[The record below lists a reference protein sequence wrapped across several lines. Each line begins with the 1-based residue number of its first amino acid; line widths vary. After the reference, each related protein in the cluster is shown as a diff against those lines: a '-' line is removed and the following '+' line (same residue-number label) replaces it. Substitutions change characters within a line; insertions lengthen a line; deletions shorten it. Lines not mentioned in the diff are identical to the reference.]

1 VPEESSAWRRAPS
14 LIGLD
19 IRDVRVR
26 EVEGYR
32 RDAMV
37 EPDGVIV
44 PERRYRAWVM
54 SDATFLGSDRV
65 D

>member
-1 VPEESSAWRRAPS
+1 MRGGAPS
-14 LIGLD
+14 LIALD
-19 IRDVRVR
+19 SRDVRVR

-44 PERRYRAWVM
+44 PERRHKAWFM
-54 SDATFLGSDRV
+54 SAAASLGSDPV